1 MWRVGHNIDPEE
13 AFNLRRRV
21 YPLDFNASMA
31 EPTVAMSPA
40 SGRLLA
46 AEEGHIGVY
55 SGDEVMKLDPPV
67 GKHLR
72 ELHLGQ
78 AHRPLPRHQEMSLPS
93 RIYSGDAQF
102 GHEGVLLHLGTINT
116 GWYDPLGRGAEV
128 RYSPYHPQYILPLPF
143 APRQYTSY
151 ANDLMI
157 HLQPNAM
164 GHGHYA
170 NAPPPF
176 HGPHATEYDNP
187 NGDCEL
193 PAYQHAVSQSVDLG
207 RSNNPNTTPTKD
219 YEIVRVVVYL
229 RGVQRGYAEEG
240 ERGSTP
246 TG

>member
-1 MWRVGHNIDPEE
+1 
-13 AFNLRRRV
+13 
-21 YPLDFNASMA
+21 MA

-55 SGDEVMKLDPPV
+55 SGDEVMMLDPPV

-78 AHRPLPRHQEMSLPS
+78 AHRPLPRHQETSLPS
-93 RIYSGDAQF
+93 RIYSGDAWF
-102 GHEGVLLHLGTINT
+102 GHEGVPLHLGAINT
-116 GWYDPLGRGAEV
+116 SWYDPLGRGAEV

-143 APRQYTSY
+143 ALRQYTSY
-151 ANDLMI
+151 ANDPMI

-187 NGDCEL
+187 NGDRES
-193 PAYQHAVSQSVDLG
+193 PAYQHAHLYDPMSSNAAAVGPSQESTKHSAGGTVTHLEVISESSDLPAG
-207 RSNNPNTTPTKD
+207 DTTDTS
-219 YEIVRVVVYL
+219 R
-229 RGVQRGYAEEG
+229 
-240 ERGSTP
+240 T
-246 TG
+246 